1 MKNVLRLLVTVT
13 LGVTA
18 IPAAEAL
25 ILCVDSGET
34 CRSDK
39 LQEGLD
45 STGPNCGWSSRSRW
59 PAGTHDCFII
69 SRVCDHDVFHWPCSA
84 CLVVANDAI
93 TAKRIACKSTPVM
106 TSSGG

>member
-34 CRSDK
+34 CPLR
-39 LQEGLD
+39 
-45 STGPNCGWSSRSRW
+45 
-59 PAGTHDCFII
+59 
-69 SRVCDHDVFHWPCSA
+69 
-84 CLVVANDAI
+84 
-93 TAKRIACKSTPVM
+93 
-106 TSSGG
+106 